1 MMLRLI
7 AYVTGHAQALYADA
21 GPGESSLSSTSRADQ
36 DDLSTANRALGAGR
50 WTDRLTASGE
60 STRSK
65 APVPEGQSLV
75 SPPPIGLPRSALGV
89 ALLQHA
95 ALVPGPH
102 HILTDW
108 NGRKKDKLSVHV
120 LASAAVEIELCI

>member
-1 MMLRLI
+1 MPRLQW
-7 AYVTGHAQALYADA
+7 THRQSDGDA
-21 GPGESSLSSTSRADQ
+21 VPPCRPNSILPMD
-36 DDLSTANRALGAGR
+36 GR
-50 WTDRLTASGE
+50 DR
-60 STRSK
+60 
-65 APVPEGQSLV
+65 APVHEGQSLV